1 MNRIIIVAGHFGSG
15 KTEFSLN
22 YAVYLKKFHDQVTV
36 VDMDTVNPY
45 FRTKDAQQRLEE
57 LGISVISPRFANTN
71 VDILSVPSQILS
83 GFETPACHAV
93 FDVGG
98 DDEGAVVLG
107 VYEKQIR
114 QVGYDMLFVMNPNRP
129 FTKTPEQAL
138 EMMAAIEQASRLRFT
153 GLINTANL
161 MEETTPQLVAEGE
174 ETVKKTAEMAGL
186 PFLFSVGTAENLA
199 MISEPDQR
207 FPIQLF
213 LKKPF

>member
-1 MNRIIIVAGHFGSG
+1 MNRITIVAGHFGSG

-22 YAVYLKKFHDQVTV
+22 YAIDLKKKHDQVTL

-45 FRTKDAQQRLEE
+45 FRTKDAEDRLAQ
-57 LGISVISPRFANTN
+57 LGIQVISPEFANTN
-71 VDILSVPSQILS
+71 VDILSVPPQILS
-83 GFETPACHAV
+83 VFETPGCAAV

-107 VYEKQIR
+107 VYEKLIR
-114 QVGYDMLFVMNPNRP
+114 EAGYEMLFVMNPNRP

-138 EMMAAIEQASRLRFT
+138 KMIRAIEQASRLNFT
-153 GLINTANL
+153 GVVNTANL

-174 ETVKKTAEMAGL
+174 LVVRKTAELAGL
-186 PFLFSVGTAENLA
+186 PFLFTAATAENLVS
-199 MISEPDQR
+199 ILEPEKG
-207 FPIQLF
+207 FSIELF